1 MAEVREQIIIGTAGH
16 VDHGKTALIK
26 ALTGIET
33 DRLDEEKKRGISIKL
48 GFAPLKLPDGQ
59 VAGIIDVPGHEKF
72 IPQML
77 AGVASIDLVLMVVDA
92 NEGIMPQSREHLQ
105 IMQLLEVKRGIL
117 VLNKCDLVEPD
128 WLDIVE
134 EEIREQVE
142 GSFLQGAPCCR
153 VSALTGEGI
162 PELLQSI
169 TEQMEKLNARD
180 SSGPVRLPVDRC
192 FSISGFGTVV
202 TGTLLSGTV
211 SIGDNLELLP
221 AMIPARVRD
230 VQVHGESVN
239 SAYAGQRVALN
250 LSGISKDQVP
260 SGSVVG
266 TSGLFRA
273 TRRIDVR
280 LKLLKNAPKP
290 IKFRDPVHF
299 YLGTARAVG
308 EVALL
313 DRDEMQQGDNVL
325 AQIHLDRPLMAHRQD
340 LFIVRS
346 YSPMTTIGGGHVI
359 DSEPVKH
366 RRFRKDVLQRLEELE
381 SGEQGFFLQ
390 KLDDLSCARLR
401 DMERHT
407 GSSREQIRAGL
418 DTLVEEGWAVQ
429 LADQWAVMEK
439 VRSWKQQLPQLVAS
453 YHVDRPLLH
462 GIPRATLK
470 GKLPEALAT
479 KGFEVLLQEVI
490 DAGQLVVRGDLVATP
505 GWKPVPDALQQRLLE
520 RLENSY
526 KCGGM
531 QVKNRNETLEN
542 LDLEGHDPDPL
553 FLWLAAEKCLIRLN
567 SESYIH
573 QDYYQIALDK
583 LIAHFSNNEKLTLAE
598 FRDMIGSNR
607 KLTQALLEHFDGCKY
622 TRRAGDERV
631 AWHSPGKQEN

>member
-16 VDHGKTALIK
+16 VDHGKTALIR

-33 DRLDEEKKRGISIKL
+33 DRLGEEKERGISIKL

-59 VAGIIDVPGHEKF
+59 IAGVIDVPGHEKF

-142 GSFLQGAPCCR
+142 GTFLEGAPCCR

-162 PELLQSI
+162 PELLKTI

-192 FSISGFGTVV
+192 FSISGFGTVI

-211 SIGDNLELLP
+211 HVGDNLELLP
-221 AMIPARVRD
+221 GMIPARVRD
-230 VQVHGESVN
+230 VQVHGESV
-239 SAYAGQRVALN
+239 SAAYAGQRVALN
-250 LSGISKDQVP
+250 LSGIAKDQVP

-273 TRRIDVR
+273 TQRIDVR

-290 IKFRDPVHF
+290 LKFRDPVHF

-313 DRDEMQQGDNVL
+313 DRDEMKQGDEVL

-340 LFIVRS
+340 LFIIRS

-381 SGEQGFFLQ
+381 SGEQGFWLQ
-390 KLDDLSCARLR
+390 KLDDLTCARLR
-401 DMERHT
+401 DMERQT
-407 GSSREQIRAGL
+407 GSSREQLREGL
-418 DTLVEEGWAVQ
+418 ERMVADGWAVQ
-429 LADQWAVMEK
+429 LADQYAVVEK
-439 VRSWKQQLPQLVAS
+439 VRSWKQQLPELVAS
-453 YHVDRPLLH
+453 YHADNPLLH

-470 GKLPEALAT
+470 GKLPDALAT
-479 KGFEVLLQEVI
+479 KGFEILLQEAV

-505 GWKPVPDALQQRLLE
+505 DWKPEPNEKQQRLLD
-520 RLENSY
+520 RLENAF
-526 KCGGM
+526 KKGGM
-531 QVKNRNETLEN
+531 QVKNRNETLEK
-542 LDLEGHDPDPL
+542 LDLEGYDPDPL
-553 FLWLAAEKCLIRLN
+553 FLWLTVEKRLIRLN
-567 SESYIH
+567 PESYIH
-573 QDYYQIALDK
+573 SSFYKDALEK
-583 LIAHFSNNEKLTLAE
+583 LRAHFSNNEKLTLAE
-598 FRDMIGSNR
+598 FRDLIGSNR
-607 KLTQALLEHFDGCKY
+607 KLTQGLLEHFDGCKY

-631 AWHSPGKQEN
+631 AWDLPKN

>member
-1 MAEVREQIIIGTAGH
+1 MAESREQIIIGTAGH
-16 VDHGKTALIK
+16 VDHGKTALIR
-26 ALTGIET
+26 ALTGVET
-33 DRLDEEKKRGISIKL
+33 DRLGEEKERGISIKL

-59 VAGIIDVPGHEKF
+59 VAGVIDVPGHEKF

-142 GSFLQGAPCCR
+142 GSFLEGAPCCR
-153 VSALTGEGI
+153 VSAITGEGI
-162 PELLQSI
+162 PDLLQTI

-192 FSISGFGTVV
+192 FSISGFGTVI

-211 SIGDNLELLP
+211 RVGDTLELLP
-221 AMIPARVRD
+221 GMIPARVRD
-230 VQVHGESVN
+230 VQVHGQPV
-239 SAYAGQRVALN
+239 AAAFAGQRVALN
-250 LSGISKDQVP
+250 LSGIAKDQVP

-273 TRRIDVR
+273 TERIDVR
-280 LKLLKNAPKP
+280 LKLLKTAAKP

-308 EVALL
+308 RVALL
-313 DRDEMQQGDNVL
+313 DRDELLPGEEVL

-346 YSPMTTIGGGHVI
+346 YSPMTTIGGGRVI

-366 RRFRKDVLQRLEELE
+366 RRFRNEVIRRLEELE
-381 SGEQGFFLQ
+381 SGEQGFWLQ
-390 KLDDLSCARLR
+390 KLDDLTCARLR
-401 DMERHT
+401 DMERQT
-407 GSSREQIRAGL
+407 GSSREQLRAGL
-418 DTLVEEGWAVQ
+418 DQMVADGWAVQ
-429 LADQWAVMEK
+429 LADQWAVTEK
-439 VRSWKQQLPQLVAS
+439 VRSWKQQLPELVAC
-453 YHVDRPLLH
+453 YHADHPLLH

-479 KGFEVLLQEVI
+479 KGFEILLQGAV

-505 GWKPVPDALQQRLLE
+505 DWQPRPDAKQQRLLE
-520 RLENSY
+520 RLEEAFRR
-526 KCGGM
+526 GGM
-531 QVKNRNETLEN
+531 QVKNRNETVEH
-542 LDLEGHDPDPL
+542 LDLEGCDADPL
-553 FLWLAAEKCLIRLN
+553 FLWLTVEKRLIRLN
-567 SESYIH
+567 PESYIH
-573 QDYYQIALDK
+573 AGCYRTALDK
-583 LIAHFSNNEKLTLAE
+583 LVAHFAAKPRLSLAE
-598 FRDMIGSNR
+598 FRDLIGSNR
-607 KLTQALLEHFDGCKY
+607 KLTQGLLEHFDGCKY
-622 TRRAGDERV
+622 TRRDGDERV
-631 AWHSPGKQEN
+631 AWDLPK